1 MTQKSLAATIRAM
14 SQNLQEKKKEDD
26 PEIHAHSDL
35 EKKIAKDKQ
44 PKHPYI
50 SFSDEDDEEA
60 EDNENQVKKTGKQKS
75 YSDAGFGEEVVDEVY
90 TGSKKKEDKKKP
102 HNTTLK
108 NDLKMIQ
115 KGREK
120 LTKNEDIE
128 EAKKGPN
135 HDFYTAQLKAAD
147 DYIAKQKSTES
158 KPKTEP
164 KKKAPRYG
172 SPEYHK
178 EMDKKADAFF
188 KKLASRTNRIKRGHK
203 SSMIGMKGISKEE
216 TEISESNRAANRQ
229 GRNQTP
235 AMIRVRELMK
245 KKKAG
250 GRVTAK
256 EFAAAKAA
264 AQAEQ
269 EAMTKAKT
277 VKPEPKPKPKSS
289 EPEKAKVDDRSAKR
303 VAQNAHRFMIN
314 HPTYRRHA
322 ANISAHITHLINTN
336 KMPEHLLHH
345 AAVGG
350 HDELHALV
358 KHAHES
364 MKQEHE
370 RPAISLASIKIKK

>member
-75 YSDAGFGEEVVDEVY
+75 YTDAGFGEEVVDEVF
-90 TGSKKKEDKKKP
+90 TGSKKKEEKKQP

-108 NDLKMIQ
+108 KDLETIQ

-120 LTKNEDIE
+120 LQKE
-128 EAKKGPN
+128 E
-135 HDFYTAQLKAAD
+135 
-147 DYIAKQKSTES
+147 
-158 KPKTEP
+158 
-164 KKKAPRYG
+164 KKAPRYG
-172 SPEYHK
+172 SPEYLK
-178 EMDKKADAFF
+178 EMEKKADAFF
-188 KKLASRTNRIKRGHK
+188 NRLVSKTNR
-203 SSMIGMKGISKEE
+203 MKEE

-350 HDELHALV
+350 HNELHALV

-370 RPAISLASIKIKK
+370 RPAISLASIRIKK